1 VPGIIVGV
9 SKNGKIIYSKGF
21 GYSDVENNVHA
32 NPHTVVRIASISK
45 PITCT
50 LAAQLF
56 QSGKLDLDKPI
67 DYYLNDLPE
76 LKCQNRNFK
85 ITARQLM
92 CHVSGIRHYEKF
104 NNTQKQ
110 QQQQP
115 NHDNNTND
123 IDDVGNDKSYKR
135 LYPVKA
141 VDTGDSLFSEF
152 FFNKPFKTTREA
164 LEIFIHDDL
173 MFEPGKGY
181 LYSTYGYTL
190 LSAVLEK
197 CNGKNSKFSDMLIDL
212 FKKLDMNETYLDYNS
227 PLITYRSK

>member
-1 VPGIIVGV
+1 
-9 SKNGKIIYSKGF
+9 
-21 GYSDVENNVHA
+21 
-32 NPHTVVRIASISK
+32 
-45 PITCT
+45 
-50 LAAQLF
+50 
-56 QSGKLDLDKPI
+56 LDKPI

-76 LKCQNRNFK
+76 LKWNNKSFK

-104 NNTQKQ
+104 NNNTQQKL
-110 QQQQP
+110 
-115 NHDNNTND
+115 NNNEKSDYTEV
-123 IDDVGNDKSYKR
+123 DDVGNDKSYKK

-181 LYSTYGYTL
+181 LYSTYGFTL

-212 FKKLDMNETYLDYNS
+212 FKKLEMNETYLDYNS

>member
-1 VPGIIVGV
+1 VGV

-21 GYSDVENNVHA
+21 GYSDVENNVKA

-50 LAAQLF
+50 LAARLF
-56 QSGKLDLDKPI
+56 QEGKLDIDKPI
-67 DYYLNDLPE
+67 NYYLNDLPP
-76 LKCQNRNFK
+76 LKWNGQNVK

-92 CHVSGIRHYEKF
+92 CHTAGIRHYEKF
-104 NNTQKQ
+104 NKKE
-110 QQQQP
+110 
-115 NHDNNTND
+115 NNKASD
-123 IDDVGNDKSYKR
+123 VKPQEEVHVDDTGNDKSYKNV
-135 LYPVKA
+135 YPVKTM
-141 VDTGDSLFSEF
+141 DSGDSLFSEF

-164 LEIFIHDDL
+164 LEIFINDDL
-173 MFEPGKGY
+173 VFEPGKGY

-197 CNGKNSKFSDMLIDL
+197 SNSNNSKFSDMLVDL
-212 FKKLDMNETYLDYNS
+212 FKRLEMNETYLDYNS

>member
-1 VPGIIVGV
+1 M

-21 GYSDVENNVHA
+21 GYSDVENNVKA

-50 LAAQLF
+50 LAARLF
-56 QSGKLDLDKPI
+56 QDGKLNIDKPI
-67 DYYLNDLPE
+67 DYYLNDLPP
-76 LKCQNRNFK
+76 LRWNGQNVK

-92 CHVSGIRHYEKF
+92 CHISGIRHYEKF
-104 NNTQKQ
+104 IKKE
-110 QQQQP
+110 
-115 NHDNNTND
+115 TND
-123 IDDVGNDKSYKR
+123 AKPHDEEHVDDIGNDKSYKNV
-135 LYPVKA
+135 YPVKTM
-141 VDTGDSLFSEF
+141 DTGDSLFSEF

-173 MFEPGKGY
+173 EFEPSKGY

-197 CNGKNSKFSDMLIDL
+197 SNGNNSKFSDMLIDL
-212 FKKLDMNETYLDYNS
+212 FKKLEMNETYLDYNS